1 MATFVKGN
9 TVVETDLKTE
19 QAELRAGGFT
29 EKKAS
34 KPSAS
39 PSK

>member
-9 TVVETDLKTE
+9 TTVETDLKTE
-19 QAELRAGGFT
+19 QAELRSHGFT
-29 EKKAS
+29 EKKAP